1 MNLIMYVELF
11 LEFVDLCLH
20 TLLGSV
26 DEHGV
31 SFVQSLQR
39 SGRRPTCF
47 LFLDN
52 GHDGPLSDVSR
63 IEKVI
68 MPDVN
73 EVVLPAIN
81 FCAEPGSRLIFA
93 GGVLK

>member
-1 MNLIMYVELF
+1 
-11 LEFVDLCLH
+11 
-20 TLLGSV
+20 
-26 DEHGV
+26 
-31 SFVQSLQR
+31 
-39 SGRRPTCF
+39 
-47 LFLDN
+47 
-52 GHDGPLSDVSR
+52 LSDVSR

-81 FCAEPGSRLIFA
+81 FCAEPGSRLVFA